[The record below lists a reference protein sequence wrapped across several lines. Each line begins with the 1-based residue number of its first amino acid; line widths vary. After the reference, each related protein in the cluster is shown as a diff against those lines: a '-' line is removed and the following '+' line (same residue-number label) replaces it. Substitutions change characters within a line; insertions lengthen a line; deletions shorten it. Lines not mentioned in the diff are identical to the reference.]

1 MKRLSSILLLSGLS
15 ALAFGQEKKI
25 QFIEYDLENGM
36 HVILHQDNS
45 NPIVAVSIMYHVGSK
60 NENPERTGFAHFFEH
75 LMFEG
80 SQNIERGEYSRLV
93 EMNGGVLNANTSQ
106 DRTYYYEILPSN
118 QLELGLWLESERL
131 LHAKVDAI
139 GIETQRQVVKEE
151 KRQRVDNQPYGT
163 FMEKAFAMMFTKH
176 PYNWVPIGSMEHLDA
191 AQEEDY
197 VSFYKQFYVPN
208 NATLSIA
215 GNINIEETKAM
226 IEKYFGSIP
235 AGNKLNAYRD
245 LVNLPASEVASR
257 YGIKEKKIT
266 KALASSSAAKASE
279 KLFKK
284 VSGEPIPIIQPT
296 IIEPELAGVL
306 TDTVYDNIT
315 LPALFSCYRMP
326 AQNSDDFYSVQM
338 MNEILSGGSSSRLN
352 KSIVEKQELAMTMFS
367 FPFPLEHPGI
377 AVVLGIANAG
387 VSLLDLQDAMDKEI
401 LKLQN
406 ELISDEEYLKIQNS
420 FETSFYSSNSTMAGI
435 AEALANNYVY
445 FGNTNLINSELEK
458 YKKVTKEDIRNAAI
472 KYFNPKQRVILYY
485 LPKENTDNN

>member
-1 MKRLSSILLLSGLS
+1 MKRLSSILLFSGLS
-15 ALAFGQEKKI
+15 ALALGQEKKI
-25 QFIEYDLENGM
+25 SFVEYDLDNGM

-80 SQNIERGEYSRLV
+80 SQNIGRGEYSRLV

-163 FMEKAFAMMFTKH
+163 FMEKAFAMMFTTH

-197 VSFYKQFYVPN
+197 VNFYKKFYVPN

-215 GNINIEETKAM
+215 GDINIEEAKKM
-226 IEKYFGSIP
+226 IAKYFGTIP

-245 LVNLPASEVASR
+245 LVNLPPSEVAKR
-257 YGIKEKKIT
+257 YNIKEKKIT
-266 KALASSSAAKASE
+266 KALGKSPATTAYI

-284 VSGEPIPIIQPT
+284 VSGEQIPIIQPT
-296 IIEPELAGVL
+296 IVEPELTGVL
-306 TDTVYDNIT
+306 SDTVYDNIT
-315 LPALFSCYRMP
+315 LPALFACYRMP

-377 AVVLGIANAG
+377 AVVLGIANSG
-387 VSLLDLQDAMDKEI
+387 VSLLDLQNAMDLEI
-401 LKLQN
+401 EKLQN
-406 ELISDEEYLKIQNS
+406 ELVSDEEYLKIQNS

-445 FGNTNLINSELEK
+445 FGNTNLINSEIDK
-458 YKKVTKEDIRNAAI
+458 YKKVTKEDIQAAAK
-472 KYFNPKQRVILYY
+472 KYFSPKKRVLLYY
-485 LPKENTDNN
+485 LPKEGAENN

>member
-1 MKRLSSILLLSGLS
+1 MKRLSSILLFSGLT
-15 ALAFGQEKKI
+15 LTVIGQEKKI
-25 QFIEYDLENGM
+25 QFTEYDLENGM

-80 SQNIERGEYSRLV
+80 SQNIERGEFSRLV

-118 QLELGLWLESERL
+118 QLELGLWLEAERL
-131 LHAKVDAI
+131 LHAKVDSI

-151 KRQRVDNQPYGT
+151 KRQRVDNQPYGS
-163 FMEKAFAMMFTKH
+163 FMEKAFAMMFKEH

-197 VSFYKQFYVPN
+197 VNFYKQFYVPN

-215 GNINIEETKAM
+215 GDINIEEAKRM
-226 IEKYFGSIP
+226 IAKYFGSIP
-235 AGNKLNAYRD
+235 AGDKLNAYRD
-245 LVNLPASEVASR
+245 LVNLPAAEVAR
-257 YGIKEKKIT
+257 IYNLKEADIT
-266 KALASSSAAKASE
+266 KALAQHTPQVAAD
-279 KLFKK
+279 KLFKN
-284 VSGEPIPIIQPT
+284 VSSKPIPIIQPT
-296 IIEPELAGVL
+296 VVEPPLTGVL
-306 TDTVYDNIT
+306 ADTVYDNIQ
-315 LPALFSCYRMP
+315 LPALFACYRMP
-326 AQNSDDFYSVQM
+326 AQNSDDFYAVQM

-377 AVVLGIANAG
+377 ALVLGIANSG
-387 VSLLDLQDAMDKEI
+387 VDLMDLQNAMDAEI
-401 LKLQN
+401 ERIQK
-406 ELISDEEYLKIQNS
+406 ELISDEEYTKIQNS
-420 FETSFYSSNSTMAGI
+420 FESNFYSSNSTMAGI

-458 YKKVTKEDIRNAAI
+458 YKNVSKEDIQAAAQ
-472 KYFNPKQRVILYY
+472 KYFNPGQRVILYY
-485 LPKENTDNN
+485 LPNESSEQN

>member
-1 MKRLSSILLLSGLS
+1 MKKISSILVLSGLTAFS
-15 ALAFGQEKKI
+15 FGQTKQI
-25 QFIEYDLENGM
+25 QFTEYDLDNGM
-36 HVILHQDNS
+36 HVILHKDNS

-93 EMNGGVLNANTSQ
+93 EMNGGALNANTSQ
-106 DRTYYYEILPSN
+106 DRTYYYEILSSN

-131 LHAKVDAI
+131 LHAKVDSI

-163 FMEKAFAMMFTKH
+163 FMEKAFAMMFTEH

-191 AQEEDY
+191 AQETDY
-197 VSFYKQFYVPN
+197 VNFYKQFYVPN

-215 GNINIEETKAM
+215 GDIDIEQTKKWINH
-226 IEKYFGSIP
+226 YFGSIP
-235 AGNKLNAYRD
+235 AGEKLNAYRD
-245 LVNLPASEVASR
+245 LVNKPTSEVAAIYS
-257 YGIKEKKIT
+257 IKEKKIK
-266 KALASSSAAKASE
+266 KALAKHTPTKAAQ

-284 VSGEPIPIIQPT
+284 VSSTPIPIIQPT
-296 IIEPELAGVL
+296 VIEPPLKGVL
-306 TDTVYDNIT
+306 TDTVYDNIQ
-315 LPALFSCYRMP
+315 LPALFACYRMP
-326 AQNSDDFYSVQM
+326 GQNSTDFYAVQM

-387 VSLLDLQDAMDKEI
+387 VDLLDLQEAMDKEI
-401 LKLQN
+401 AQLQT
-406 ELISDEEYLKIQNS
+406 ELISDDEYLKIQNA
-420 FETSFYSSNSTMAGI
+420 FETSFYSSNSTMAGV

-458 YKKVTKEDIRNAAI
+458 YKQVTKEDIRKAANT
-472 KYFNPKQRVILYY
+472 YFNPKQRVLLYY
-485 LPKENTDNN
+485 LPKEANENN